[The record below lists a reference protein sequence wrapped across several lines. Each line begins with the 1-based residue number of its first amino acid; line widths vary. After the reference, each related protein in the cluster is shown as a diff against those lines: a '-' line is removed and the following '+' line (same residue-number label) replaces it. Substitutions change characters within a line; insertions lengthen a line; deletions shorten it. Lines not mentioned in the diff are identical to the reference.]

1 MQVKVS
7 QSRTLQNLLHR
18 GIDSDRVLS
27 SMQDISSAETLAA
40 TLRSGK
46 RRGAWCS
53 FASFS
58 CVELMAS
65 LGYDFLVL
73 DMQHCEIT
81 LKDVPALLG
90 AFRRGG
96 PHAVVRAPQNDYHA
110 INWLLDQGVDGVL
123 VPMVNSPD
131 DAARAVQA
139 AKYPPLGKRSFG
151 PFRAAR
157 YGTELDTYIPEAD
170 ARAALI
176 VQIED
181 ARAAENI
188 DDILD
193 VEGIDAVFMG
203 PNDLAYSMLKPGE
216 SMRGDPKQWSAFAR
230 TPEVIGLCEHVMRR
244 AAAKGLPFGMTAMS
258 AEDGQSW
265 LDRGASF
272 TTFGSDFLFLRTG
285 WQQLAGR
292 KAGNA

>member
-1 MQVKVS
+1 MIGFN
-7 QSRTLQNLLHR
+7 RHMTP
-18 GIDSDRVLS
+18 
-27 SMQDISSAETLAA
+27 ISSSETLPAS
-40 TLRSGK
+40 LRG
-46 RRGAWCS
+46 GGCIGGWCG

-58 CVELMAS
+58 SVELMNS
-65 LGYDFLVL
+65 LGYDFLIL

-81 LKDVPALLG
+81 LSHIPALFGPFG
-90 AFRRGG
+90 AGK
-96 PHAVVRAPQNDYHA
+96 PWAVVRPPENNYHA
-110 INWLLDQGVDGVL
+110 INWLLDQGADGVL
-123 VPMVNSPD
+123 VPMVNSPEE
-131 DAARAVQA
+131 ARKAVLA
-139 AKYPPLGKRSFG
+139 AKYPPVGRRSFG

-157 YGTELDTYIPEAD
+157 YGSQLDTYVPKAD
-170 ARAALI
+170 ESTSLI

-188 DDILD
+188 DDILG

-244 AAAKGLPFGMTAMS
+244 SIAAGLPFGMTAMS
-258 AEDGQSW
+258 MDDAHAW

-272 TTFGSDFLFLRTG
+272 VTFGSDFLFLRAG
-285 WQQLAGR
+285 WQQLSKR
-292 KAGNA
+292 KVEST